1 MPWFFSPQA
10 QNLLK
15 GLFKRNPQ
23 KRLGAGHNGAQ
34 QIRNHNFFA
43 NIYWDKLLTRQVVP
57 PFKPTFSASAELT
70 HYFDVEFTKK
80 TPRGLISFSF

>member
-1 MPWFFSPQA
+1 MPWYFTPGA
-10 QNLLK
+10 QGLLK

-34 QIRNHNFFA
+34 QLKSHSFFL
-43 NIYWDKLLTRQVVP
+43 NIDWDKLLARQIIP
-57 PFKPTFSASAELT
+57 PFKPTFTSTSELT

-80 TPRGLISFSF
+80 TPRGINLF